1 MDIQLDR
8 IDRHI
13 LKCLQVD
20 NRISN
25 QALAEEVGLSP
36 PACLRR
42 VKQLREQG
50 IIMADVAIVNPRAL
64 GKVLNIIVEVEMIR
78 DSIDVHDMFMRKMQ
92 DATEVTQC
100 YQVTG
105 DIDFVLV
112 IMVPDMEAYEAF
124 ARRDLASDPNLRKF
138 RSLIS
143 LRRNKFTTEVDVD
156 HL

>member
-1 MDIQLDR
+1 MDFQLDR

-50 IIMADVAIVNPRAL
+50 IIMADVAIVNPRAV

-143 LRRNKFTTEVDVD
+143 LRRNKFTTEVDVE

>member
-1 MDIQLDR
+1 MDFQLDR

-92 DATEVTQC
+92 DAIEVTQC